1 MFKQD
6 KDMTLHGYGLT
17 LTLKLDLA
25 RTMDNIVTEAQA
37 AMQCFMGLGTAYQE
51 MKAAKL
57 NVWARTPTETFT
69 TIADMK
75 KLAVIW
81 VLPQNVFSN
90 QEPKG
95 AYLKR
100 VE

>member
-1 MFKQD
+1 MLNQVKEM
-6 KDMTLHGYGLT
+6 KLHDYGLT
-17 LTLKLDLA
+17 FTLKLDLA
-25 RTMDNIVTEAQA
+25 RTMDNVVTEAQA
-37 AMQCFMGLGTAYQE
+37 AMGLGTAYQE